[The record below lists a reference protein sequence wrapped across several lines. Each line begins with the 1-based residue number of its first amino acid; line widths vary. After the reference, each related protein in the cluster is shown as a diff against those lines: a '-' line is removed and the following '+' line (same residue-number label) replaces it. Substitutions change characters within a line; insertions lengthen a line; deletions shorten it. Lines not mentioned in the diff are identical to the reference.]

1 MEATAI
7 AVDVK
12 FASAPTKIVSPEK
25 HEFAAVVNVAKLCA
39 GALYVG
45 IDGNRIYWG
54 YLSILERM
62 IVPPLSI
69 YFCKLP
75 PNFSFVDD
83 AFFDTLLDYPG
94 DYVEVKRDA
103 KSKFSEVV

>member
-1 MEATAI
+1 M
-7 AVDVK
+7 
-12 FASAPTKIVSPEK
+12 
-25 HEFAAVVNVAKLCA
+25 
-39 GALYVG
+39 
-45 IDGNRIYWG
+45 
-54 YLSILERM
+54 
-62 IVPPLSI
+62 PPLSI